1 MPQPIVIILLLGS
14 YDPKTESIL
23 ENLKEGIVKNFSG
36 DNVYALLLDAVEEYL
51 ADDFEI
57 LTELINED
65 KVTLF
70 IFQHNQLIDI
80 CDIKLEGEL
89 DPTVYNF
96 LKQKYNIEKINKLP
110 IFEKF
115 DILMQIAKTI
125 ILIRHK
131 EETRGGEYLELMHA
145 LFRGHSE
152 KMWFFKRNSIE
163 LSAMLMEYLDK
174 FKVKMRTYRKEQDL
188 TTALTRI
195 LKYETQNIEYS

>member
-1 MPQPIVIILLLGS
+1 LPQPIVIILLLGS
-14 YDPKTESIL
+14 YDPKTKPIL
-23 ENLKEGIVKNFSG
+23 ENLKEEIIKNFSG
-36 DNVYALLLDAVEEYL
+36 ENVYALLLDIVEEYL
-51 ADDFEI
+51 ADDLEI

-70 IFQHNQLIDI
+70 IFQHNQLTDVN
-80 CDIKLEGEL
+80 DIKLEGEL

-125 ILIRHK
+125 FLIRHK

-195 LKYETQNIEYS
+195 LKFETQNS